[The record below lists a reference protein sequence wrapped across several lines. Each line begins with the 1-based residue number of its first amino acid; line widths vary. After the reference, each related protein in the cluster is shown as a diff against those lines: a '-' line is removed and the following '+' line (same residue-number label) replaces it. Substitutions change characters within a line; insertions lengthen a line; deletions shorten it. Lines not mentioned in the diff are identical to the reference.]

1 MLIIVSDIHLG
12 DGTCGK
18 SMSASAFRLFADRLR
33 ELALYASWRSD
44 GIYHPI
50 KEINILMLGD
60 IFDALHS
67 TRWLNKSLGEPGY
80 VRPWTD
86 FQAPEFAAVL
96 MDITKNILNCNA
108 EAVAILKGLTRDSG
122 LSLPPATRAGIPD
135 RRTRRGVP
143 VNVHIYYMVGNHDWY
158 YHLPGPAFDSIRE
171 EIVKA
176 CGLSNSPGPFPHELH
191 ESTALQDLLD
201 GFKVFAQHGDLFDP
215 FNYSAKKGRN
225 AASLGDAFVVEVI
238 NRFPQEVKEHLQGD
252 LPPVLMESLYDLVN
266 VRPPLATP
274 LWIGSLLRQNKVSPA
289 VQQKLK
295 KLWDEVCNEFL
306 ALPFVQDEDKP
317 FTLDVVDGLE
327 LAAQL
332 TNRFSF
338 RTIDD
343 IVIWARKKFKSSGK
357 TFARHALKEEAFLN
371 HEAHFVVYG
380 HTHHYE
386 IVPLDSFPGTPR
398 PTHQLYINSGT
409 WHTYFDLAMNKPR
422 EQKFIPY
429 QVLTYLTFY
438 SDDERGGNRFETWTG
453 TFSD

>member
-1 MLIIVSDIHLG
+1 VLIIVSDIHLG

-18 SMSASAFRLFADRLR
+18 SISASAFRLFSDRLR
-33 ELALYASWRSD
+33 ELAFNASWRSD
-44 GIYHPI
+44 GTYHPI

-67 TRWLNKSLGEPGY
+67 TRWLQKDPGEPGY

-86 FQAPEFAAVL
+86 FQAPGFAATL
-96 MDITKNILNCNA
+96 LDITKNILDCNA
-108 EAVAILKGLTRDSG
+108 EAIGILRSLASDGG
-122 LSLPPATRAGIPD
+122 LSLPPVTRAGIPD
-135 RRTRRGVP
+135 KRTRQGAP
-143 VNVHIYYMVGNHDWY
+143 VNVHINYMVGNHDWY

-171 EIVKA
+171 EIVLA
-176 CGLSNSPGPFPHELH
+176 CGLSNPPGPFPHELH
-191 ESTALQDLLD
+191 ESADLHDLLD
-201 GFKVFAQHGDLFDP
+201 GFKVYAQHGDLFDP
-215 FNYSAKKGRN
+215 FNFSIKKGRN

-238 NRFPQEVKEHLQGD
+238 NRFPLEVKKRLQED
-252 LPPVLMESLYDLVN
+252 LPPILMESLYDLVN
-266 VRPPLATP
+266 VRPALATP

-295 KLWDEVCNEFL
+295 ELWDVVCNEFL
-306 ALPFVQDEDKP
+306 ALPFVQEEDKP
-317 FTLDVVDGLE
+317 FRLDVVDVLE
-327 LAAQL
+327 FAVQL

-338 RTIDD
+338 KTIDD
-343 IVIWARKKFKSSGK
+343 IVIWARKKFNPSGK
-357 TFARHALKEEAFLN
+357 TFAHHALKEEAFLN
-371 HEAHFVVYG
+371 REAHYVVYG
-380 HTHHYE
+380 HTHRYE

-409 WHTYFDLAMNKPR
+409 WHTYFDLATNKPR

-438 SDDERGGNRFETWTG
+438 SGDERGGNRFETWTG

>member
-18 SMSASAFRLFADRLR
+18 SISASAFHLFADRLR
-33 ELALYASWRSD
+33 ELAFNASWRSD
-44 GIYHPI
+44 GTYHPI

-67 TRWLNKSLGEPGY
+67 TRWLNKGIGEPGY
-80 VRPWTD
+80 FRPWTD
-86 FQAPEFAAVL
+86 FQAPEFAAAL
-96 MDITKNILNCNA
+96 KDITKNILNCNA
-108 EAVAILKGLTRDSG
+108 EAVGILKGLTRNSG
-122 LSLPPATRAGIPD
+122 LNLPPATRAGIPD
-135 RRTRRGVP
+135 KRTRQGAP
-143 VNVHIYYMVGNHDWY
+143 VNVHIHYMVGNHDWY

-171 EIVKA
+171 EIVQA
-176 CGLSNSPGPFPHELH
+176 CGLSNPPGPFPHELH
-191 ESTALQDLLD
+191 ESTALHDLLD
-201 GFKVFAQHGDLFDP
+201 RFKVYAQHGDLFDS
-215 FNYSAKKGRN
+215 FNFSPKKGRN
-225 AASLGDAFVVEVI
+225 AATLGDAFVVEVI
-238 NRFPQEVKEHLQGD
+238 NRFPLEVKKRLQED
-252 LPPVLMESLYDLVN
+252 LPPILMESLYDLVN
-266 VRPPLATP
+266 VRPALATP

-295 KLWDEVCNEFL
+295 ELWDEVCNEFL
-306 ALPFVQDEDKP
+306 ALPFVQEEDKP
-317 FTLDVVDGLE
+317 FKLDVVDGLE
-327 LAAQL
+327 LAVQL

-338 RTIDD
+338 KTIDD
-343 IVIWARKKFKSSGK
+343 IVIWVRKKFNPTGK
-357 TFARHALKEEAFLN
+357 TFAHHALKEEAFLN
-371 HEAHFVVYG
+371 REAHYVVYG

-409 WHTYFDLAMNKPR
+409 WHTYFDLATNKPR